1 MAPNDVPNRYLLPRV
16 VSPEQSPNF
25 EHLEIFDSSRSAH
38 LFPSPAEVR
47 ANPILRDVIG
57 SCTTKFDSLNIV
69 VKYGSNITG
78 SEAYCLRA
86 LRQLLPD
93 EVPVPDVYGW
103 CEDGGEGFIYMELIR
118 GVTLERQWGSLS
130 DQAKKEVCKQ
140 LRTAVDGLRKLHQD
154 PSDQFLGR
162 LFNLCR
168 VKLVLIYSR
177 PN

>member
-1 MAPNDVPNRYLLPRV
+1 MTPDDVTNRYFLPRV
-16 VSPEQSPNF
+16 VSPEQSPDF
-25 EHLEIFDSSRSAH
+25 EHLETFNSGRPAH

-47 ANPILRDVIG
+47 ANPLLRKTHG

-69 VKYGSNITG
+69 VKYGSRVSG

-103 CEDGGEGFIYMELIR
+103 CEDGGEAFIYMELIR

-154 PSDQFLGR
+154 PSDRFLGR
-162 LFNLCR
+162 IFGLCR

>member
-1 MAPNDVPNRYLLPRV
+1 MASDDESNRYLLPRV
-16 VSPEQSPNF
+16 VSPEQSPDF
-25 EHLEIFDSSRSAH
+25 EHLETFDSGRPAH

-57 SCTTKFDSLNIV
+57 SCTTKFDSLNLV

-103 CEDGGEGFIYMELIR
+103 CEDGGEGFIYMELIG

-130 DQAKKEVCKQ
+130 DQAKKKMCEQ

-154 PSDQFLGR
+154 PSDQFLG
-162 LFNLCR
+162 
-168 VKLVLIYSR
+168 KLPSL
-177 PN
+177 